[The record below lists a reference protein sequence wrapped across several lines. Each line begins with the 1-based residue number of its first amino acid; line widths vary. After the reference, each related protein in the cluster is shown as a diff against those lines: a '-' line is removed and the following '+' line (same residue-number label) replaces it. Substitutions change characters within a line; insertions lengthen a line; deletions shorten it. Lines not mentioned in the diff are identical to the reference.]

1 MPVVCKWEGRL
12 FHSVVRGMTGTLQR
26 PGCYGSTELAE
37 RQSRAAPSP
46 ARLFVWPLIGPAPP
60 LAAAATG
67 RRLIW
72 TCAAGCRG
80 RLAPI
85 EAALLPGA
93 RGKAAPDL
101 MLLLLLLPLLVLST
115 TQ

>member
-1 MPVVCKWEGRL
+1 
-12 FHSVVRGMTGTLQR
+12 MTGTLQR

-37 RQSRAAPSP
+37 RQSRAASSP
-46 ARLFVWPLIGPAPP
+46 ARLLVWLLIGASS
-60 LAAAATG
+60 AVG
-67 RRLIW
+67 GSDRQ
-72 TCAAGCRG
+72 
-80 RLAPI
+80 API

-101 MLLLLLLPLLVLST
+101 VLLPLLLPLLVLST